1 MRGDQSPT
9 FDVVANMCAAKG
21 VSLDWVATG
30 NGAMYAAERALVAA
44 DSRAAWP
51 KTLDQPVD
59 VLAKIIVTVD
69 QLVVDLGLKATI
81 ELKAQLV
88 AGLFESARTAGAL
101 EPVIEKLR
109 LTLGALQKTGS

>member
-1 MRGDQSPT
+1 
-9 FDVVANMCAAKG
+9 MCTAKG

-30 NGAMYAAERALVAA
+30 TGGMYAAERALAA
-44 DSRAAWP
+44 TDPQAAWP

-59 VLAKIIVTVD
+59 MLAKIIVTVD
-69 QLVVDLGLKATI
+69 QLVADLGIKATI

-101 EPVIEKLR
+101 EPVVEKLR